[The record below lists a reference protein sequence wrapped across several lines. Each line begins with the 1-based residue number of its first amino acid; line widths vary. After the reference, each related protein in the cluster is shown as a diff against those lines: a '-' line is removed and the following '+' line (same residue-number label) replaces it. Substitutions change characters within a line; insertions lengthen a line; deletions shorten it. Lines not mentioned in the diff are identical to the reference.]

1 MAPTP
6 RRRAANGRFAAD
18 APADL
23 GAIRADYEAGVLS
36 ITDLCIRHSISA
48 SAVHRLVVTHGW
60 KPRAPHR
67 IDPGDLIMRMFAL
80 LDAQLRD
87 LETTMR
93 EAGSADAA
101 MLGKLVTTLDRLIVI
116 KRAEMSRGAH
126 TASKEITA
134 LRAQIAERIAELN
147 A

>member
-67 IDPGDLIMRMFAL
+67 IDPGDPRLSAQIDLILHRSLTVREQQSTEAAL
-80 LDAQLRD
+80 
-87 LETTMR
+87 E
-93 EAGSADAA
+93 
-101 MLGKLVTTLDRLIVI
+101 
-116 KRAEMSRGAH
+116 
-126 TASKEITA
+126 TA
-134 LRAQIAERIAELN
+134 LRGGVAPASLLDE
-147 A
+147 